1 MRTYLWS
8 KIIDLAYSLKTMKM
22 MYQDYMQNL
31 TEQEFLK
38 KYLYKENQSAI
49 TRDYLIFKEN
59 EEKLGFKIVTIY
71 DETYPTKLK
80 FSINPPIAFYYLGDS
95 NLLKNYMVAV
105 VGSRIA
111 PSKYIKIARN
121 LGIGLSKMNIIGV
134 SGLAK
139 GIDASFH
146 QGIDIS
152 IGVLGCGIDRIY
164 PTVNK
169 ALYKKVMYN
178 GCLISEYPLNTKPLP
193 WHFPRRNRLIAGLG
207 DILILV
213 YAKEKSGSIITLDYA
228 LDLGRDIF
236 LTSEMYD
243 RLDLSGYSI
252 RELKMHLKSFRF

>member
-8 KIIDLAYSLKTMKM
+8 KIIEMAYSVKTMKL
-22 MYQDYMQNL
+22 MYFDYMQNL
-31 TEQEFLK
+31 SEKQFLS
-38 KYLYKENQSAI
+38 KYLSQENLSLISKDYLSFKENQ
-49 TRDYLIFKEN
+49 
-59 EEKLGFKIVTIY
+59 EKLKFKIISIY
-71 DETYPTKLK
+71 DEKYPLRLK
-80 FSINPPIAFYYLGDS
+80 ISINPPIAFYYIGES
-95 NLLKNYMVAV
+95 NLLKNYMVGV
-105 VGSRIA
+105 VGSRVA
-111 PSKYIKIARN
+111 PSKYIKMARN
-121 LGIGLSKMNIIGV
+121 LGNGLSKMNIIGV

-164 PTVNK
+164 PTSNK
-169 ALYKKVMYN
+169 ALYKKVMNN
-178 GCLISEYPLNTKPLP
+178 GCLISEYPLKTKPLP
-193 WHFPRRNRLIAGLG
+193 WHFPRRNRLIAGLS

-243 RLDLSGYSI
+243 RLDLAGYKIS
-252 RELKMHLKSFRF
+252 ELKKYIKSL